1 MFSMSWTASLE
12 SISDI
17 AEHVQ
22 AELIRLGFDSQRLMK
37 VNLAI
42 EEITVNIINHAYGDG
57 VRGNIDVSIEKT
69 DSQVIIHIFDE
80 GMPFNPLEA
89 KAPDV
94 NASVAERPVGGLGIF
109 MAKNLVD
116 GITYERTGTRN
127 HLMVTNDL

>member
-17 AEHVQ
+17 AERVQ

-42 EEITVNIINHAYGDG
+42 EEITVNIINHAYGNG
-57 VRGNIDVSIEKT
+57 LRGNIDVSIEKT

-127 HLMVTNDL
+127 HLRVTNDL

>member
-22 AELIRLGFDSQRLMK
+22 TELIRLGFDSQRLMK

-127 HLMVTNDL
+127 HLRVTNDL